1 MALKIVDADQYL
13 SARDKAEKPSMSF
26 CTPLNVRTLTNS
38 SAFCFTSEDGAAGFY
53 LMPDGFPRGTFGL
66 GSLPPKWLVE
76 ARALRAAKL
85 Q

>member
-38 SAFCFTSEDGAAGFY
+38 SAFCFLSEDGAAGFY
-53 LMPDGFPRGTFGL
+53 LMPDGFPRGQFGMEL
-66 GSLPPKWLVE
+66 IPRGWLPE